1 MPRRSLLSPL
11 LNQNLMKSLS
21 LSMYCS
27 LLMSLGFLLQNVPTF
42 GQGDNG
48 YQPRAMHSESSKE
61 LIRELQSRFEE
72 ERRGMGDDKR
82 VRQINYERES
92 FFIEKILDGA
102 FVKDDSLENF
112 VNGVLAKIS
121 ESNSL
126 NSDPKRVLILESP
139 HVNAVCYGK
148 GIYAVTIGLLG
159 RIENENQL
167 AFILSHEIAHDEL
180 GHVRKRI
187 VREADINLE
196 AKTQEQTIKII
207 SGKIVQEEIDEY
219 RQLIYGISRHN
230 RQNEFK
236 ADSMALVLLRNAN
249 YNENEAFVTLD
260 ILKKAQSPK
269 HNIGAELFMPL
280 HSSNYPF
287 QDYWLNDRLSVYS
300 KKYMGTFLYTADS
313 VETHPAIDLRKKAL
327 SGYVKSTAQ
336 AAVRS
341 EQFANMV
348 TEIAAFETVESAF
361 RNREYDL
368 SLYHAL
374 QLLNRHPHNAYLI
387 SRIGKIFSD
396 LYEARGVN
404 RFEDYVSR
412 FTINYGDELKMING
426 LLYNLTQKELGEVAY
441 HFLSNSSNFN
451 TQEKNHYYLLW
462 KISDLTYRNDVKEN
476 LKSAFK
482 EKFGTGISLYSY
494 R

>member
-1 MPRRSLLSPL
+1 
-11 LNQNLMKSLS
+11 MKSLN
-21 LSMYCS
+21 LSISFC
-27 LLMSLGFLLQNVPTF
+27 LLLLSGLLLTTNPTL
-42 GQGDNG
+42 GQGSAG
-48 YQPRAMHSESSKE
+48 YQPRTMHSESSKE
-61 LIRELQSRFEE
+61 LIRELQSLFEE
-72 ERRGMGDDKR
+72 ERRGMGSDKR
-82 VRQINYERES
+82 VRQINYEREN
-92 FFIEKILDGA
+92 FFIEKILSGA

-121 ESNSL
+121 EGNSL
-126 NSDPKRVLILESP
+126 TSNPKRVLILESP

-196 AKTQEQTIKII
+196 AKTQDQTIKII

-219 RQLIYGISRHN
+219 RKLIYGISKYN
-230 RQNEFK
+230 RENEFK

-249 YNENEAFVTLD
+249 YSESDAFVTLD

-269 HNIGAELFMPL
+269 YDIGAELFMPL
-280 HSSNYPF
+280 HASKYPF
-287 QDYWLNDRLSVYS
+287 QDYWLNDRLSAYS
-300 KKYMGTFLYTADS
+300 KKYMGTFLYAADS
-313 VETHPAIDLRKKAL
+313 VETHPAIDLRKKVLA
-327 SGYVKSTAQ
+327 GYVKNA
-336 AAVRS
+336 AHVAVRS
-341 EQFANMV
+341 QEFAKTI

-361 RNREYDL
+361 RNKEYDL

-374 QLLNRHPHNAYLI
+374 QLLNRHPHNAYLV
-387 SRIGKIFSD
+387 SRIGKIFTD
-396 LYEARGVN
+396 LYVARSMN
-404 RFEDYVSR
+404 RFEHYVSR
-412 FTINYGDELKMING
+412 YTINYSDELKMING
-426 LLYNLTQKELGEVAY
+426 LLYNLTQEELGEVAY
-441 HFLSNSSNFN
+441 HFLSNPLNLN
-451 TQEKNHYYLLW
+451 KQERSHYYLLW
-462 KISDLTYRNDVKEN
+462 KISDLTYRKDMRED

-482 EKFGTGISLYSY
+482 QKFGTAISLYSY